1 MRVTKNNILP
11 QNFFFNIFW
20 KLEACGKTLLADKS
34 LLIRQKLV
42 EIARIEKFRWDIFG
56 DFGDVEYLN
65 LSDTARLLEFR
76 P

>member
-1 MRVTKNNILP
+1 MLP
-11 QNFFFNIFW
+11 
-20 KLEACGKTLLADKS
+20 DRP
-34 LLIRQKLV
+34 LLIKQKLV
-42 EIARIEKFRWDIFG
+42 EIARTEKFRWDSFG